1 MKRTFPTCFLL
12 LILAGISMIPVCAQQ
27 ADEET
32 TSRGAFLITRAKPG
46 APVTKEKPPLSAKH
60 KPAGNSAA
68 AGKTPTRPAAASNS
82 IGIGYTLYQRDAD
95 DHPVR
100 VNPAQVFH
108 SGDAVR
114 LMLEPNIDGFLYIF
128 QTENR
133 QHPTMIFPD
142 RRLQKGDNRIQAHV
156 PYEIPSRTEPDPRFR
171 WFSFTGEA
179 ATESIYLVVTREP
192 LPGIPTSNRLVDYC
206 AANAG
211 ACPWRPSSEIW
222 ATLVSNAGATRIS
235 RSNSTG
241 QTQTAVEA
249 ESVSRS
255 IGLPPEAPEPS
266 IVTLSAS
273 ANARKLVLKVDL
285 VHQ

>member
-1 MKRTFPTCFLL
+1 MKQTFPTCFLL
-12 LILAGISMIPVCAQQ
+12 LMIAGISMIPVCAQQ
-27 ADEET
+27 AEDEVN
-32 TSRGAFLITRAKPG
+32 SRGAFLITRARPDV
-46 APVTKEKPPLSAKH
+46 PVTKEKPPPTKH
-60 KPAGNSAA
+60 KSPGSAAA
-68 AGKTPTRPAAASNS
+68 AGKTPTKPAAAINS
-82 IGIGYTLYQRDAD
+82 IGMGYTLYQRDAD

-100 VNPAQVFH
+100 VDPAKIFH

-128 QTENR
+128 QTENG
-133 QHPTMIFPD
+133 QNPTMIFPD

-192 LPGIPTSNRLVDYC
+192 LPGIPTGNRLVDYC

-211 ACPWRPSSEIW
+211 ACPWRPSSETW
-222 ATLVSNAGATRIS
+222 TALSSSADATRVS
-235 RSNSTG
+235 RSKSNG

-249 ESVSRS
+249 ESVTRS
-255 IGLPPEAPEPS
+255 IGLPPDAPEPS
-266 IVTLSAS
+266 VVTLSAS
-273 ANARKLVLKVDL
+273 ANSPKLVLKVDL
-285 VHQ
+285 AHQ